1 MPYRVVFHINEM
13 EKWPVL
19 LGNVTNLL
27 KDMGKE
33 VEVRVLAN
41 GPSVKAYADPETIE
55 KMKVLAEQGVRFLAC
70 RNSLKA
76 FCSGG
81 DLCIDESSLPG
92 FVDVV
97 PAGVSELTRLQAE
110 GFAYIKP

>member
-1 MPYRVVFHINEM
+1 MAYKVVFHINEP

-27 KDMGKE
+27 KDMGKD

-41 GPSVKAYADPETIE
+41 GPSVKAYADEETIE
-55 KMKVLAEQGVRFLAC
+55 KMKPLAEQGVKFLAC

-81 DLCIDESSLPG
+81 DVCIDEESLPD
-92 FVDVV
+92 FVEVV
-97 PAGVSELTRLQAE
+97 PAGVSELTKRQAE
-110 GFAYIKP
+110 GYAYIKP